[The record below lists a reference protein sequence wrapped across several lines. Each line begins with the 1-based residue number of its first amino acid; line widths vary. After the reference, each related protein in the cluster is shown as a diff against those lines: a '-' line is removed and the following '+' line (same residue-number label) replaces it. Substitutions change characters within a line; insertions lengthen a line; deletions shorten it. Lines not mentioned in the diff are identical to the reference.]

1 MIGVRILRTLFLA
14 CLLGFAA
21 PGIPAAQAQ
30 DAAPNVVQSL
40 DYAFFGGG
48 KLAVKIVFKR
58 DLGAVPDTFTTFYPA
73 IRVVLD
79 FSSMRSALG
88 SEPMKVRQR
97 ELWGL
102 QVVQSGSRVRVII
115 DLVRPMIKE
124 METTGNELLVT
135 LHRP

>member
-1 MIGVRILRTLFLA
+1 MRALLILSVSI
-14 CLLGFAA
+14 LLGFAA
-21 PGIPAAQAQ
+21 PGIRPAQAQ
-30 DAAPNVVQSL
+30 DVAPNVVQSL

-48 KLAVKIVFKR
+48 KLAVKVVFKR
-58 DLGAVPDTFTTFYPA
+58 DLGAAPDTFTTFYPA
-73 IRVVLD
+73 VRVVLD